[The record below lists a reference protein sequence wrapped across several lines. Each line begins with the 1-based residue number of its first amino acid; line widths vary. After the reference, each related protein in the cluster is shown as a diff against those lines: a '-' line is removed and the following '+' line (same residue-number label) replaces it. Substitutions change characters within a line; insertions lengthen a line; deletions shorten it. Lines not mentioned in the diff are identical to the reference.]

1 MSYNS
6 AMAEIIVV
14 HGTPGAGKSTH
25 SERLANYS
33 INERPV
39 FHISAGNR
47 LRDIRIGVVESAYS
61 SVINSPDAPS
71 LLDHR
76 VVNGVIFE
84 FVSQCPENS
93 IVLVD
98 GYPRFSDATGVF
110 LETIKE
116 GNHTLLGCIN
126 LNISLE
132 TSTER
137 LSGRGMRSGERI
149 KGGSSAEF
157 AEKRYADHLKY
168 TNEAVQTLGEVA
180 RVINVDAESDL
191 NTVWEAYNEAF
202 KTLTTKE

>member
-1 MSYNS
+1 
-6 AMAEIIVV
+6 MAEIIVI

-33 INERPV
+33 VNERPV

-47 LRDIRIGVVESAYS
+47 LRDIRNGIVESAYGE
-61 SVINSPDAPS
+61 VINSPDAPP
-71 LLDHR
+71 LLDHK

-84 FVSQCPENS
+84 FISQCPENS
-93 IVLVD
+93 VVLVD

-126 LNISLE
+126 LSISLE
-132 TSTER
+132 TSKER
-137 LSGRGMRSGERI
+137 LSGRGVRSGERI
-149 KGGSSAEF
+149 RGDSSVEF

-168 TNEAVQTLGEVA
+168 TNEAVRTLGEVT
-180 RVINVDAESDL
+180 RVINVDAEADL

-202 KTLTTKE
+202 KTLASKR